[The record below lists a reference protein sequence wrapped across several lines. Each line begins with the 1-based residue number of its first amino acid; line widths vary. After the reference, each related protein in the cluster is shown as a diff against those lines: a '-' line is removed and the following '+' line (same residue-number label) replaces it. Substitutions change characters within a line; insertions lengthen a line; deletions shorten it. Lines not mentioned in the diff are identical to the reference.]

1 MKESKAP
8 IRIAQ
13 IMGKMVGGGVES
25 VVMNYY
31 HHMAKEKFRFDFLV
45 DCDSTNIPYK
55 EIESLGGR
63 VILIPPYQ
71 NLPKYLKELKKI
83 FQENQYK
90 IVHSH
95 INTLSVFPLYVAKK
109 CKIPV
114 RIAHSHS
121 TSNKKE
127 YKKNLLK
134 NLLRPFSKRYATH
147 YFCCSE
153 YAGRYLFGNKAYDKQ
168 EVTLMNNAIAID
180 KFLYNEEIR
189 KNKRKELGITNELV
203 IGHVG
208 RFISQKNHIRLL
220 EIFHTL
226 TITNNNID
234 SILLLVGEGSL
245 EPKVKEKVKELN
257 LEKKVKFLGQ
267 RTDVNELMQA
277 MDIFLLPS
285 LYEGLP
291 VVGVEAQTAGLL
303 CILSSEM
310 TKETKVLSTTKF
322 ISLKNSN
329 EEWVREILTCYQN
342 FQRQNTKN
350 EIIKANFEI
359 ATEAKKLEK
368 RYQTLLKQPKKKIFF
383 IVNTNI
389 YSGAEAVNIN
399 IINHLKN
406 KYDFYWVSK
415 KGPIDDYLSMYHI
428 KHIEI
433 EKVNRKEIKRIIK
446 EYKPDILH
454 ATDYRASVISS
465 LCTRKIPVISHL
477 HNNSPWL
484 KNPIHPN
491 SLAYLYAGIKSNAI
505 LTVSDSIE
513 EEYTYSNLISK
524 KITNISNPISR
535 KEILSKVEKKED
547 KQYDICF
554 VGRLTE
560 QKDPLRFIELISKLK
575 KQKKNIKAI
584 MVGEGELREQCEQK
598 IKELSLSRNIK
609 MVGFQK
615 NPYTYMNQSKVF
627 LLPSKWEGFGLV
639 VFEALTLGLPC
650 FTTKVGGMVNLV
662 TETCGSFC
670 QTDEDFVDKII
681 PLLTEEKKY
690 QTLSKEAIKRS
701 KELDNSKFYYEN
713 IDKIYQE
720 V

>member
-1 MKESKAP
+1 MKEPKVP

-31 HHMAKEKFRFDFLV
+31 RHIDKEKIQFDFLV
-45 DCDSTNIPYK
+45 DSDSTNIPYK

-71 NLPKYLKELKKI
+71 KLSKYLKELKKI
-83 FQENQYK
+83 FKENQYQ
-90 IVHSH
+90 IIHSH
-95 INTLSVFPLYVAKK
+95 INTLSVFPLYIAKK

-127 YKKNLLK
+127 RKKNLLK
-134 NLLRPFSKRYATH
+134 NLLRPFSKKYANH

-153 YAGRYLFGNKAYDKQ
+153 YAGRYLFGNKAYDKKK
-168 EVTLMNNAIAID
+168 VTLINNAIAID

-189 KNKRKELGITNELV
+189 KKKRKELGIKEDLV

-208 RFISQKNHIRLL
+208 RFISQKNHLRLL

-226 TITNNNID
+226 TCMNNNID
-234 SILLLVGEGSL
+234 SILLLVGEGKL
-245 EPKVKEKVKELN
+245 EPVIKEKVKELN
-257 LEKKVKFLGQ
+257 LESKVKFLGQ
-267 RTDVNELMQA
+267 RNDVNELMQA

-291 VVGVEAQTAGLL
+291 VVGVEAQTSGLL

-310 TKETKVLSTTKF
+310 TKETKVLPTTKF
-322 ISLKNSN
+322 ISLENSN
-329 EEWVREILTCYQN
+329 EEWAREILTTYQN
-342 FQRQNTKN
+342 FQRKNTEK

-359 ATEAKKLEK
+359 ETEAKKLEK
-368 RYQTLLKQPKKKIFF
+368 RYQTLLKQPKKKVFF
-383 IVNTNI
+383 IVNTNV

-399 IINHLKN
+399 IIKHLKN

-415 KGPIDDYLSMYHI
+415 KGPIDEYLSMYHI

-433 EKVNRKEIKRIIK
+433 EKVNKKEIKRIVK
-446 EYKPDILH
+446 EYQPDILH
-454 ATDYRASVISS
+454 ATDYRASVICS
-465 LCTRKIPVISHL
+465 LCTRKIPIISHL
-477 HNNSPWL
+477 HNNSPWIKKPL
-484 KNPIHPN
+484 HPN
-491 SLAYLYAGIKSNAI
+491 SLAYLYSGVKSKTI

-513 EEYTYSNLISK
+513 KEYVYSNLIGK
-524 KITNISNPISR
+524 KIKNISNPISR
-535 KEILSKVEKKED
+535 KEILSKIEKKEE

-560 QKDPLRFIELISKLK
+560 QKDPLRFITLISKLK
-575 KQKKNIKAI
+575 KQKKDIKAV
-584 MVGEGELREQCEQK
+584 MVGSGELREQCDQK

-609 MVGFQK
+609 IVGFQK
-615 NPYTYMNQSKVF
+615 NPYNYMNQSKIF

-639 VFEALTLGLPC
+639 VFEALALGLPC
-650 FTTKVGGMVNLV
+650 FVTKVGGMVNLV
-662 TETCGSFC
+662 TENCGSFC

-690 QTLSKEAIKRS
+690 QTISKEAIKHS